1 MKLPRQLA
9 LCCECGQQRTVSEG
23 YGVLSDAN
31 CSYDTGD
38 SEFGWRMTITLKCS
52 HCRALTRHARLRSD
66 DDPSR
71 DYAEQCMYQAAAANH
86 ADMLDHKLIDH
97 LRRELLHRLQA
108 NPPSTWPPEL
118 LRAVTTVIDAAGLGR
133 NT

>member
-1 MKLPRQLA
+1 MKHQRQLA
-9 LCCECGQQRTVSEG
+9 LCCVCGQQRTVSER

-31 CSYDTGD
+31 HSSDRGD
-38 SEFGWRMTITLKCS
+38 SEKFGWRMTVTLKCS

-66 DDPSR
+66 DDPYK
-71 DYAEQCMYQAAAANH
+71 DHAEQCMYQAAAANR
-86 ADMLDHKLIDH
+86 ADKRLIDQ
-97 LRRELLHRLQA
+97 LRRELLDRLQA

-118 LRAVTTVIDAAGLGR
+118 LRAVATVMDAAGLGR